1 VVVEEGFVQRVEV
14 LLEVLMRGLEPVLE
28 RQMIPQI
35 VQPQILV
42 QVVAALVLLEIQ
54 LREAVAVQVS

>member
-28 RQMIPQI
+28 RQMTPQI

-42 QVVAALVLLEIQ
+42 QVAVALVLLEIQ
-54 LREAVAVQVS
+54 QPVVVAVQAS